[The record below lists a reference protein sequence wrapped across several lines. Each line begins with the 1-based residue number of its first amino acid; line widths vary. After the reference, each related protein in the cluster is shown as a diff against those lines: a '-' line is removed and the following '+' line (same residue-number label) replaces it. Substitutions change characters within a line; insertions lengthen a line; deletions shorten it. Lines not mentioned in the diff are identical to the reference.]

1 MPNSILHVNTF
12 FLHYDGT
19 HWIFQ
24 ECKYIENQ
32 KTIVMFCLELYQEP
46 STILDTHLE
55 DYVTK
60 SIATCAIRY
69 SVGHQYKNILISLH
83 FQLAHSKVFHF
94 DLYFLFSPYSRM
106 KFKEKV

>member
-1 MPNSILHVNTF
+1 
-12 FLHYDGT
+12 
-19 HWIFQ
+19 
-24 ECKYIENQ
+24 
-32 KTIVMFCLELYQEP
+32 MFCLELYRAP
-46 STILDTHLE
+46 STILDAHLE

-69 SVGHQYKNILISLH
+69 SVGHQYRNILIRLH

-94 DLYFLFSPYSRM
+94 NLHSLFSPYSKM